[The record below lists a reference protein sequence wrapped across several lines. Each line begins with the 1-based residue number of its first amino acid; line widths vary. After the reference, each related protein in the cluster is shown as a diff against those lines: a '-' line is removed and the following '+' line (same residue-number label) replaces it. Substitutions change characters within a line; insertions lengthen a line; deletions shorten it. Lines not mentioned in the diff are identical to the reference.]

1 MKMEI
6 IYEAKVG
13 FEPEPIK
20 LSIRRGDQVMEL
32 NSDEIKE
39 LFAVI
44 EGKRINLHYYKN
56 KEKYKPYKIT
66 SCSGGKADCI
76 LYDEEN
82 SNQTLDNPETS
93 GII

>member
-6 IYEAKVG
+6 IYEVKVRPDR
-13 FEPEPIK
+13 EPTK
-20 LSIRRGDQVMEL
+20 LSIRKEDQVMEL
-32 NSDEIKE
+32 NPEEIKE
-39 LFAVI
+39 LFAVL
-44 EGKRINLHYYKN
+44 EGNRVNLHYYKDI
-56 KEKYKPYKIT
+56 KEYSPYKIIA
-66 SCSGGKADCI
+66 CSGGKADYI